1 MVGRVAISTGPVHLP
16 RWVVVLHRGHVGG
29 EDGEVC
35 FFLGRGQGRQVNLGV
50 DKGVYE
56 RQCLFGKKQACV
68 QLLLRYG
75 VSGSSCIQ
83 PVGSLGLMVEFGRDM
98 KGPLEAEY
106 SEIWERGCFNEL
118 AGPVWDS
125 GCV

>member
-1 MVGRVAISTGPVHLP
+1 MLGRVAISIGPVHLP

-35 FFLGRGQGRQVNLGV
+35 FFLGRGQGRQILICIA

-68 QLLLRYG
+68 QRLRRYG
-75 VSGSSCIQ
+75 VSGCSCMP
-83 PVGSLGLMVEFGRDM
+83 PVGTLVSWTAGLNLG
-98 KGPLEAEY
+98 
-106 SEIWERGCFNEL
+106 EI
-118 AGPVWDS
+118 
-125 GCV
+125 